1 MTAGRLITDGGM
13 VAGRPAVDP
22 GRGDLLAALLPPAG
36 IAIAVALAGG
46 GFTLLVRRLSGGFA
60 VAPSPVL
67 TWGVVVAGLA
77 LVTASDRLTGQG
89 DWRAGLPARG
99 GLLAAAA
106 ATLPL
111 GGGLAT
117 VLGLVA
123 LATGAAA
130 AIGPLLPPALDLG
143 RWRPLPARGPLRPAA
158 EPVVEPPEPAPH
170 PADHRPVPPSD
181 GLRQRVE
188 RFVTAAGDDCLRGH
202 LLVAVAAGSR
212 LGHAHVGF
220 CPPFAVTP
228 AVDVTTD
235 CDFVETELSAAEV
248 LPWGVRVECR
258 LSEQAD
264 EPLEIP
270 VDIVVRTTALPVPR
284 ES

>member
-1 MTAGRLITDGGM
+1 MTGRLIADGGM
-13 VAGRPAVDP
+13 VAGRPELDP
-22 GRGDLLAALLPPAG
+22 GRGDLLGALLPPAG
-36 IAIAVALAGG
+36 VAIAVALAGG
-46 GFTLLVRRLSGGFA
+46 GLTLLVRRLSGGFA
-60 VAPSPVL
+60 VAPSPL
-67 TWGVVVAGLA
+67 LAWIVVVAGLA
-77 LVTASDRLTGQG
+77 LVTASDRLRGPG

-123 LATGAAA
+123 LATGVAV
-130 AIGPLLPPALDLG
+130 AIRPLLPPALDLG
-143 RWRPLPARGPLRPAA
+143 RWPRLPAMEPIGPTVG
-158 EPVVEPPEPAPH
+158 PVVEPPEPAGDS
-170 PADHRPVPPSD
+170 ADDRPGPPVA

-188 RFVTAAGDDCLRGH
+188 RFVTAAGQDCLRGH
-202 LLVAVAAGSR
+202 LLVPVAAGSR

-228 AVDVTTD
+228 AVEVTSD
-235 CDFVETELSAAEV
+235 CDFVETDLSAAEI

-264 EPLEIP
+264 EPLEVP
-270 VDIVVRTTALPVPR
+270 VDIVVRTAVPPGTP
-284 ES
+284 

>member
-13 VAGRPAVDP
+13 VAGRPAADP
-22 GRGDLLAALLPPAG
+22 GRDDLLGALPPPAG

-46 GFTLLVRRLSGGFA
+46 GLTLLARRLGGGFT
-60 VAPSPVL
+60 VAPSPLL
-67 TWGVVVAGLA
+67 TWVVVVAGFA
-77 LVTASDRLTGQG
+77 LVTASDLLRGPG

-117 VLGLVA
+117 VLGLLA
-123 LATGAAA
+123 LATAAA
-130 AIGPLLPPALDLG
+130 VAIRPLLPPILDLG
-143 RWRPLPARGPLRPAA
+143 RWRPLPATEPIGPFAG
-158 EPVVEPPEPAPH
+158 PPEPAGR
-170 PADHRPVPPSD
+170 PADERPVPPID

-188 RFVTAAGDDCLRGH
+188 RFVTAAGQDCLRGH
-202 LLVAVAAGSR
+202 LLVPVAAGSR

-228 AVDVTTD
+228 AVEVTTD
-235 CDFVETELSAAEV
+235 CDFVETDLSAAEI

-264 EPLEIP
+264 EPLEVP
-270 VDIVVRTTALPVPR
+270 VDIVVRTAALPAPR
-284 ES
+284 EL